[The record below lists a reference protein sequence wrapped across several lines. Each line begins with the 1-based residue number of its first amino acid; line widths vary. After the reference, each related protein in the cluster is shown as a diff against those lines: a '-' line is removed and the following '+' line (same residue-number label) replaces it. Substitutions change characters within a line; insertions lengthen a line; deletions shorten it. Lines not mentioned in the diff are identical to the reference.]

1 LSTGFPTLNRDNV
14 LFLTGTAY
22 SKITPSTCSEGS
34 EIGRL
39 KFEWDPQKAE
49 SNLRKHR
56 ISFIEA
62 VDVFN
67 DDLSSTVLDP
77 DYSSSEYR
85 YLTFG
90 RTSAFRYL
98 VVSYTE
104 RGDRVRLISAR
115 KMTPHERKVYEE

>member
-1 LSTGFPTLNRDNV
+1 M
-14 LFLTGTAY
+14 
-22 SKITPSTCSEGS
+22 
-34 EIGRL
+34 
-39 KFEWDPQKAE
+39 KFEWDPQKAK

-56 ISFIEA
+56 VSFIEA

-77 DYSSSEYR
+77 DYSSGELR

-90 RTSAFRYL
+90 RTSSLRYL

-115 KMTPHERKVYEE
+115 KMTPYERKAYEY